1 MVTKQTKVML
11 MELLY
16 RWLVSLLSLRLIK
29 CVDWK
34 LVIRYHRVQVI
45 YPLLSGTVY
54 FR

>member
-16 RWLVSLLSLRLIK
+16 RWLVSLFSLQLTK
-29 CVDWK
+29 CVDSK

-45 YPLLSGTVY
+45 YPLLSVTVY